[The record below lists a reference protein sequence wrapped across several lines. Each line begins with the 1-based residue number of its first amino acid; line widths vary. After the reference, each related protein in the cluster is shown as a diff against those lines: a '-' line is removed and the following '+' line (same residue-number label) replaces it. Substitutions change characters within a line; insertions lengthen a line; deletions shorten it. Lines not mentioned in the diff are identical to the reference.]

1 MKLDVDFSS
10 LELAAAKMQ
19 GLDNYLTILRE
30 KKYSFDK
37 GLTLAKEYVKNNQGT
52 ISSGDEEGQ
61 VVLELLNERAVC
73 FQLYP
78 DIDRFYFET

>member
-10 LELAAAKMQ
+10 LDLAAAKME
-19 GLDNYLTILRE
+19 GLDSYLMTLRD
-30 KKYSFDK
+30 KKFDFK
-37 GLTLAKEYVKNNQGT
+37 GGLALAKEYVLDNGGT
-52 ISSGDEEGQ
+52 ISTGEEEGQ
-61 VVLELLNERAVC
+61 VVLELFNDKAVC